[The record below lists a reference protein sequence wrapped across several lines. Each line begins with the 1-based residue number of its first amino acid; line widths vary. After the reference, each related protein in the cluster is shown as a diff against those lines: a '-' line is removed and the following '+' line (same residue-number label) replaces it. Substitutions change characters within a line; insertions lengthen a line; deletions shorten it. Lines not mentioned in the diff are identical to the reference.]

1 MTIPASSAED
11 REGAL
16 LAKATLC
23 HSVVVEERQLM
34 ADSPV
39 GRILDGSVTAD
50 MGHRLVTG
58 VGYLLGVE
66 ASSHKERKQ
75 YDKYSFHRVLSAIIS

>member
-1 MTIPASSAED
+1 
-11 REGAL
+11 
-16 LAKATLC
+16 
-23 HSVVVEERQLM
+23 M

-66 ASSHKERKQ
+66 AASKKERKQ